1 MARDGRLFYRAC
13 KRTFDITFSALVL
26 VFAAL
31 PMGLACALIRLES
44 PGAAICSQGRVGKDG
59 KAIRVHKL
67 RSMVADAENV
77 EKYLSPDQLAQ
88 WGVERKVD
96 DDPRITGIGCFIRKT
111 SLDELPQFWDVLR
124 GDMSV
129 VGPRPIT
136 KDELDAHFTDGEKAS
151 LLSVRPGITG
161 PWQTGRRNDAT
172 FETGERQRI
181 ELSYVRDCGFYMDA
195 RCILGTLGAM
205 FGKGATGR

>member
-13 KRTFDITFSALVL
+13 KRTFDITFSVLAL

-44 PGAAICSQGRVGKDG
+44 PGAAIYSQGRVGKDG
-59 KAIRVHKL
+59 KAICVHKL
-67 RSMVADAENV
+67 RSMVADAEDV
-77 EKYLSPDQLAQ
+77 EKYLSLEQLAQ
-88 WGVERKVD
+88 WRVERKVD
-96 DDPRITGIGCFIRKT
+96 DDPRITGIGRFIRKT

-136 KDELDAHFTDGEKAS
+136 RDEIDAHFTDEEKAL

-195 RCILGTLGAM
+195 RCVLGTLGAM